1 MFIKIFFLLIL
12 LISSK
17 QDDRPQIK
25 ILEVKDPK
33 CSDSLGR
40 VDFTAKY
47 KHTSLKDM
55 NSYFLLF
62 FKDQNNKKRSSICHL
77 SYSQSGDQ
85 PENGTVISDTV
96 YPPESQEIVEP
107 TGGSVT
113 DIVEP
118 TTPITP
124 TTDIPTSEEGE
135 SDTSKEG
142 DQGEDTSK
150 EGDQEGESD
159 TSKEGD
165 QGEDTSKEGDQ
176 EGESD
181 TSKEGD
187 QGEDTSTE
195 GDQEGESDTSKEG
208 DQESDTSKEGDQESD
223 TSKEGEQESD
233 TSIETE
239 ESNSIKSDEPESE
252 YDPDDE
258 LLKQLLVKFR
268 LQLEDNFKYDVKE
281 LDKLH
286 DLRTELKFLL
296 NYDLTKKLKLLLVDV
311 DEMEIKLANFTERF
325 VLEPLDKSILK
336 LQKLVDFNLT
346 ELKLNINESVCSF
359 QQEFLKTFSNEGT
372 LIFKL
377 KEDIKE
383 LKGKNFTQIY
393 ETKKEDLKDTFDEF
407 KKKTDEKLNS
417 TILNDLLDKI
427 SQINAN
433 ISVKIDESI
442 GNVSELVEKAKAI
455 YEDNKNSTLVEKV
468 DKLNT
473 KIQTNILDAIVVKL
487 DKSMTDF
494 NNELVGNLTEIQV
507 KVEKL
512 KELKDANKTELA
524 EKLKEDIKK
533 KVEELQKNVSDYME
547 GNKVLKPVK
556 DKLEEL
562 KGNITDKIEEK
573 GLKDKINAYKK
584 EIKDYE
590 DLLEKLK
597 QDGKEYH
604 KEYDGNI
611 GNLIYEG
618 EYLNGEK
625 NGNIKEYDEKT
636 GKILI
641 EGQYLNGE
649 KNGNINSN

>member
-187 QGEDTSTE
+187 QGEDTSKE
-195 GDQEGESDTSKEG
+195 GDQEGESDT
-208 DQESDTSKEGDQESD
+208 
-223 TSKEGEQESD
+223 
-233 TSIETE
+233 
-239 ESNSIKSDEPESE
+239 
-252 YDPDDE
+252 
-258 LLKQLLVKFR
+258 
-268 LQLEDNFKYDVKE
+268 
-281 LDKLH
+281 
-286 DLRTELKFLL
+286 
-296 NYDLTKKLKLLLVDV
+296 
-311 DEMEIKLANFTERF
+311 
-325 VLEPLDKSILK
+325 
-336 LQKLVDFNLT
+336 
-346 ELKLNINESVCSF
+346 
-359 QQEFLKTFSNEGT
+359 
-372 LIFKL
+372 
-377 KEDIKE
+377 
-383 LKGKNFTQIY
+383 QIHR
-393 ETKKEDLKDTFDEF
+393 
-407 KKKTDEKLNS
+407 
-417 TILNDLLDKI
+417 
-427 SQINAN
+427 
-433 ISVKIDESI
+433 
-442 GNVSELVEKAKAI
+442 
-455 YEDNKNSTLVEKV
+455 
-468 DKLNT
+468 
-473 KIQTNILDAIVVKL
+473 
-487 DKSMTDF
+487 
-494 NNELVGNLTEIQV
+494 
-507 KVEKL
+507 
-512 KELKDANKTELA
+512 
-524 EKLKEDIKK
+524 
-533 KVEELQKNVSDYME
+533 
-547 GNKVLKPVK
+547 
-556 DKLEEL
+556 
-562 KGNITDKIEEK
+562 
-573 GLKDKINAYKK
+573 KK
-584 EIKDYE
+584 EIKNQIHQ
-590 DLLEKLK
+590 K
-597 QDGKEYH
+597 KEN
-604 KEYDGNI
+604 K
-611 GNLIYEG
+611 NLIHP
-618 EYLNGEK
+618 
-625 NGNIKEYDEKT
+625 
-636 GKILI
+636 
-641 EGQYLNGE
+641 
-649 KNGNINSN
+649 